1 MLVYFWQT
9 CSALSRS
16 PIMRVAALAAAA
28 ASALVFSACGSSTPE
43 VIEPSA
49 NANSAEKP
57 QDESPSSAAEP
68 TAESV
73 TEDEEPTEDAPE
85 DDSGELGLGAT
96 ATVGDYTVSV
106 TEVELDATD
115 TVKKAN
121 EFNDD
126 PEGQYVLASLAV
138 TYNGDDQGDP
148 WLDLSVELAGSDS
161 RIYDSSSCMAVTPNS
176 AMDVPTLT
184 SGGKGEFDI
193 CFDVPAAALED
204 PRIFVEESFSFGD
217 TRATW
222 DPSRVADASEQD
234 TSGDQ
239 DADGD
244 AQGVK
249 GADDALA
256 IGTEA
261 EVGEYTVV
269 VTDVLLNANDAVES
283 ANTFNDS
290 PDGQYVLVSLA
301 VTYTGDEEGDP
312 WLDLQVELAGSDSR
326 IYDSSS
332 CMAVTPN
339 SAMDLPTLTNGG
351 EGEFDV
357 CFDVPEDALQ
367 DPIVFVEE
375 SMSFDDTRVAWLSQ
389 K

>member
-1 MLVYFWQT
+1 
-9 CSALSRS
+9 
-16 PIMRVAALAAAA
+16 MRVAALAAAA
-28 ASALVFSACGSSTPE
+28 ASALVLAACGSSTPE

-57 QDESPSSAAEP
+57 QDESPSSAEEP

-73 TEDEEPTEDAPE
+73 KEDEEPTEDAPE
-85 DDSGELGLGAT
+85 DDSGELGLGGT

-115 TVKKAN
+115 TVKKAYAFN
-121 EFNDD
+121 EA

-138 TYNGDDQGDP
+138 TYTGDDRGDP
-148 WLDLSVELAGSDS
+148 WLDLSVQLAGSDS
-161 RIYDSSSCMAVTPNS
+161 RIYDSSSCLAVTPNS
-176 AMDVPTLT
+176 PMDLPALAT
-184 SGGKGEFDI
+184 GGKGEFDI
-193 CFDVPAAALED
+193 CFDVPAEALDD

-222 DPSRVADASEQD
+222 DPSRVADTSEQD
-234 TSGDQ
+234 AGGDE
-239 DADGD
+239 DTDGD

-261 EVGEYTVV
+261 EVGDYTVA

-283 ANTFNDS
+283 ASNFNDS
-290 PDGQYVLVSLA
+290 PDGQFVLVSLA
-301 VTYTGDEEGDP
+301 VTYIGDEEGDP
-312 WLDLQVELAGSDSR
+312 WLDLQVVLAGSDSR

-332 CMAVTPN
+332 CMAITPN
-339 SAMDLPTLTNGG
+339 SVMDLPALANGG

-367 DPIVFVEE
+367 DPIVFVED
-375 SMSFDDTRVAWLSQ
+375 SMSFDDNRVAWVSQ